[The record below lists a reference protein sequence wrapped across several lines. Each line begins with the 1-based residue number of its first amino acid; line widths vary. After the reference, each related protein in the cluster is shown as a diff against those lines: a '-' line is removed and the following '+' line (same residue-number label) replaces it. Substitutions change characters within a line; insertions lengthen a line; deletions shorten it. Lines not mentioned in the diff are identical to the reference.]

1 MTTNN
6 RANNEG
12 VQYHAGPIDYR
23 VGTASG
29 LNITFH
35 KSLPLVILIGLI
47 GNSFAL
53 GWAASDLYARVD
65 RATQISLEAREQAA
79 EVRTRVENTHEV
91 LIRQEA
97 ILDRLER
104 AIKRVEGNG

>member
-1 MTTNN
+1 MNN
-6 RANNEG
+6 RATNEG
-12 VQYHAGPIDYR
+12 AQYHAGPIEYR
-23 VGTASG
+23 VGTSSG

-35 KSLPLVILIGLI
+35 KSLPLMILIGLV

-79 EVRTRVENTHEV
+79 EVRARVEHTHEV

-104 AIKRVEGNG
+104 AMQRTERND